1 MKSLLFSVHL
11 IPKNFLAALFKQ
23 GIELNFDS
31 QIQRKQYNLFMV
43 SVIFKNLDGCWICI
57 LLIPLIQLTHTFN
70 LPAQKGQNVL
80 NVHLL
85 S

>member
-31 QIQRKQYNLFMV
+31 QIQRKQYHLFMV

-57 LLIPLIQLTHTFN
+57 LLIPLIQPTHTFS